1 MKCDFQYS
9 LVLFIS
15 CIEEAK
21 KLYPG
26 RVSVDL
32 IFGRPG
38 QTLDG
43 WKQELK
49 QVRTNLFELYY
60 CWLYLLDFFC
70 SGIQFN
76 LLLSPYPC
84 FISLLYLDLY
94 VLGDDALIS

>member
-1 MKCDFQYS
+1 M
-9 LVLFIS
+9 LFIS

-49 QVRTNLFELYY
+49 QVRTNLFELNFW
-60 CWLYLLDFFC
+60 WLKM
-70 SGIQFN
+70 IMN
-76 LLLSPYPC
+76 LSFSQLASH
-84 FISLLYLDLY
+84 FINLYK
-94 VLGDDALIS
+94 

>member
-1 MKCDFQYS
+1 MIYKEKLDFQYCFFMF
-9 LVLFIS
+9 LIS

-49 QVRTNLFELYY
+49 QVRTNLFELNSW
-60 CWLYLLDFFC
+60 WLMMIMNLNFSHSAKHFINLYKQEKLF
-70 SGIQFN
+70 FN
-76 LLLSPYPC
+76 LV
-84 FISLLYLDLY
+84 I
-94 VLGDDALIS
+94 V